1 MDAKEGSAQRSVRKE
16 VDEAALSSPAEAKV
30 AEAVDDTVS
39 SHMYIA
45 RLHSPAVFRRYSRVA
60 TRYI

>member
-1 MDAKEGSAQRSVRKE
+1 MDSKEGRAQRNARKE

-45 RLHSPAVFRRYSRVA
+45 RLHSPVMFRRYSW
-60 TRYI
+60 